1 MSRVYF
7 HTQHGD
13 AELRGSERAHCGL
26 LVDNLTDGFLG
37 SLYGDDVERLLGL
50 VRPDHYLHKQDRHSP
65 GWVPMW
71 RDTFAT
77 AFRSGFYGEMFTWKG
92 KEVESFALRL
102 NTALKYGNDTVRLAA
117 RLHGQCEI
125 HCYVE
130 GINRAWLAGLIT
142 EGLDAGIFRE
152 GQWYTDRN
160 DERKWSDQGWR
171 DVVKLLLDR
180 DDEPV
185 VMSYSVC
192 DGFPNAAVAGWSPP
206 EMPEGWA
213 PNWAQTEGG
222 RTEWEQGYPEAEDR
236 QAYYADQASDLWY
249 ELPEDE
255 QWRQALE
262 GLRGTPGM
270 LEITPENF
278 RRYNFAQGLDITDLL
293 APDYADRLDK
303 ALGLNDDAVEAPVD
317 AIAGGAA

>member
-7 HTQHGD
+7 HSRHGD

-26 LVDNLTDGFLG
+26 LVDHLTDGFLG
-37 SLYGDDVERLLGL
+37 SIYHDDVDRILGL
-50 VRPDHYLHKQDRHSP
+50 IRPDHYLHKTDRQSP
-65 GWVPMW
+65 GWIPMW

-77 AFRSGFYGEMFTWKG
+77 AFRSGFYGEMFTWKD
-92 KEVESFALRL
+92 KEIESFALRL

-130 GINRAWLAGLIT
+130 GINRAWLASVIA
-142 EGLDAGIFRE
+142 EGLNAGIFRE

-171 DVVKLLLDR
+171 DVIKLLLDR
-180 DDEPV
+180 DDEPI

-192 DGFPNAAVAGWSPP
+192 DQFPNADVAHWSPP
-206 EMPEGWA
+206 PMPEGWA
-213 PNWAQTEGG
+213 PYWAQTEDG
-222 RTEWEQGYPEAEDR
+222 RAEWEQGYPEAADR
-236 QAYYADQASDLWY
+236 EALYADCSSDLWY

-255 QWRQALE
+255 RWRRALE
-262 GLRGTPGM
+262 GLRRNPGM
-270 LEITPENF
+270 LEISPENF
-278 RRYNFAQGLDITDLL
+278 RGYSFAHGLAITDLL
-293 APDYADRLDK
+293 APDYAERLDK
-303 ALGLNDDAVEAPVD
+303 ALGVGEE
-317 AIAGGAA
+317 GGES

>member
-1 MSRVYF
+1 MDGAVPVSRVYF
-7 HTQHGD
+7 HSQHGE
-13 AELRGSERAHCGL
+13 AELHGSERAHCGL
-26 LVDNLTDGFLG
+26 LVDNMTDGFLG
-37 SLYGDDVERLLGL
+37 SLYGDDVERLLRL
-50 VRPDHYLHKQDRHSP
+50 VRPNHYLHKTDRQSP

-92 KEVESFALRL
+92 KEIDSFALRL

-125 HCYVE
+125 HAYVE
-130 GINRAWLAGLIT
+130 GINRAWLAGLIV

-171 DVVKLLLDR
+171 GVVKLLLDR

-192 DGFPNAAVAGWSPP
+192 DQFPNAYVANWSPP

-213 PNWAQTEGG
+213 PDWADGEDG
-222 RTEWEQGYPEAEDR
+222 RAEWEQGYPDAVAR
-236 QAYYADQASDLWY
+236 RAYHADQASDLWY

-255 QWRQALE
+255 RWRLALE
-262 GLRGTPGM
+262 GLRANPGM
-270 LEITPENF
+270 LEISPDRF
-278 RRYNFAQGLDITDLL
+278 RGYFFAHGLAITDLL
-293 APDYADRLDK
+293 ATDCAERLDK
-303 ALGLNDDAVEAPVD
+303 ALDCDTEDGDAP
-317 AIAGGAA
+317 

>member
-1 MSRVYF
+1 VSRVYF
-7 HTQHGD
+7 HSQHGE

-26 LVDNLTDGFLG
+26 LVDNLADGFLG

-50 VRPDHYLHKQDRHSP
+50 VRPDHYLHRQDRRSP

-71 RDTFAT
+71 RDMFAT

-92 KEVESFALRL
+92 KDVDSFALRL

-130 GINRAWLAGLIT
+130 GINRAWLAGLIV
-142 EGLDAGIFRE
+142 EGLSAGIFRE
-152 GQWYTDRN
+152 GQWYEDRN
-160 DERKWSDQGWR
+160 GDRKWSDQGWR

-185 VMSYSVC
+185 VCSYSVC
-192 DGFPNAAVAGWSPP
+192 DQFPNAEVASWTPP
-206 EMPEGWA
+206 PMPDGWA
-213 PNWAQTEGG
+213 PDWAASEAG
-222 RTEWEQGYPEAEDR
+222 RAEWERDHPEVEDR
-236 QAYYADQASDLWY
+236 RSYYEDEAGSLWY
-249 ELPEDE
+249 ELPEAE
-255 QWRQALE
+255 QWRRALE
-262 GLRGTPGM
+262 GVRGGSGG
-270 LEITPENF
+270 LEISPTEF
-278 RRYNFAQGLDITDLL
+278 GKYYFAHGLDISDLL

-303 ALGLNDDAVEAPVD
+303 ALGFSNDEGDPA
-317 AIAGGAA
+317 